1 MINICDHWWAESAYL
16 SEWWAVWNLQMMAVH
31 WNLGSE
37 FDSQIEDEIRHAQM
51 FKDAMAAE
59 DHYPRTM
66 WKNSEGYPIYAMQ
79 EVIYRNVC
87 GLDLNQLTK
96 HNVDM
101 FKQVHELT
109 ERRAIWIYKTYLKGG
124 MVERYKDVCREIIK
138 DEKGH
143 IHPRPKSDNLILNNL
158 IAVDRWAFLKFLPK
172 HYNGMQLLLCTG
184 FWNDYYAGELVT
196 EEV

>member
-16 SEWWAVWNLQMMAVH
+16 SEWWAVWNLQQMAVR
-31 WNLGSE
+31 WNLGDE
-37 FDSQIEDEIRHAQM
+37 FDSQIEDEMRHAKI
-51 FKDAMAAE
+51 FLDAMAAE

-66 WKNSEGYPIYAMQ
+66 WKNSEGYPINAMQ
-79 EVIYRNVC
+79 EAIYRNVC
-87 GLDLNQLTK
+87 GVDLHRLTM

-109 ERRAIWIYKTYLKGG
+109 ERRAIWIYKTYMKGG
-124 MVERYKDVCREIIK
+124 TVERYKDVCREIIE

-143 IHPRPKSDNLILNNL
+143 IHPRPQSDNPILNNL
-158 IAVDRWAFLKFLPK
+158 ITTDKWVFLKFLPK
-172 HYNGMQLLLCTG
+172 LYNGMQLLQCPA
-184 FWNDYYAGELVT
+184 FWNDYYAGDLMA